1 MQKRFTDEELME
13 YVDVSLDSPEF
24 VPTIIGELA
33 AELLRVQSLKGSFV
47 ERGYNINKLQMELN
61 KVRKAKA
68 FKAKQIDILLRET
81 FSKTDFEISATVL
94 AETHNDPDYLEAGK
108 AINSLRNRRLER
120 AKMAKIASQPTVPRA
135 ALLPDT
141 ISCGPTEARVLSKY
155 VAAPVKTELSLAGSG
170 ANGVEIAAATKSR
183 LQLVSE
189 DK

>member
-1 MQKRFTDEELME
+1 MQKRFTDEELLE
-13 YVDVSLDSPEF
+13 YVDVSLDAPEF

-120 AKMAKIASQPTVPRA
+120 AKMAAQATKAVVLPTTPPGCVSAMPV
-135 ALLPDT
+135 
-141 ISCGPTEARVLSKY
+141 EARVLTTP
-155 VAAPVKTELSLAGSG
+155 AQAPLKTDLSLVQSG
-170 ANGVEIAAATKSR
+170 ACGVEISAAVKSR